1 MAEES
6 AQEKTEE
13 PTAKR
18 LEKAREDGQVAR
30 SQELGVATM
39 MIGSAVFMYLFGAF
53 LMGALVDAFATSFV
67 FDRRTVFSADLL
79 PAAFGDRALISML
92 ILLPFFGL
100 TAVIAAG
107 SGGIIGGFIFS
118 LKSLVPK
125 ASKLNPLTGLKR
137 MFGMQAL
144 VGLTK
149 ALLKFLLVG
158 GVLYLVVSQRFDSII
173 YLGMMDL
180 KPALADAGALIAF
193 GTVLVTLTL
202 LIPAAIDV
210 PYQIFEFNK
219 KMKMTKQEIKDEM
232 KDTEGRPEVK
242 AQIRKKQREMA
253 MGSMIQAVADA
264 DVVIVNPEHF
274 AVALTYDPGSD
285 EAPVVVAK
293 GADFLAQTI
302 RDKAKESG
310 VPLFA
315 SPSLARAIYFTT
327 EIKQSVPEALYYAAA
342 QVIAYVFGLT
352 SLNRG
357 ATGTKK
363 PSPEVPKEMKFDGN
377 GRLEEQSR

>member
-137 MFGMQAL
+137 MFGLQAL

-158 GVLYLVVSQRFDSII
+158 GVL
-173 YLGMMDL
+173 
-180 KPALADAGALIAF
+180 
-193 GTVLVTLTL
+193 
-202 LIPAAIDV
+202 
-210 PYQIFEFNK
+210 
-219 KMKMTKQEIKDEM
+219 
-232 KDTEGRPEVK
+232 
-242 AQIRKKQREMA
+242 
-253 MGSMIQAVADA
+253 
-264 DVVIVNPEHF
+264 
-274 AVALTYDPGSD
+274 
-285 EAPVVVAK
+285 
-293 GADFLAQTI
+293 
-302 RDKAKESG
+302 
-310 VPLFA
+310 
-315 SPSLARAIYFTT
+315 
-327 EIKQSVPEALYYAAA
+327 
-342 QVIAYVFGLT
+342 
-352 SLNRG
+352 
-357 ATGTKK
+357 
-363 PSPEVPKEMKFDGN
+363 
-377 GRLEEQSR
+377 